1 MRTAWFEMLTLHFSQ
16 VWSLGGVAKALE
28 VGKEAWELSELG
40 TKAGV
45 PPLSSASK
53 ASCKSRKELD
63 CLGAARPWRFSCSI
77 LNTSESS
84 SRSKLNLGLEGRP
97 GEWSSTLTAES
108 LGLLWPACWLVG
120 WPG

>member
-28 VGKEAWELSELG
+28 VGKEALGLSELG

-84 SRSKLNLGLEGRP
+84 SRSKLLNLGLEGRP
-97 GEWSSTLTAES
+97 GE
-108 LGLLWPACWLVG
+108 
-120 WPG
+120 